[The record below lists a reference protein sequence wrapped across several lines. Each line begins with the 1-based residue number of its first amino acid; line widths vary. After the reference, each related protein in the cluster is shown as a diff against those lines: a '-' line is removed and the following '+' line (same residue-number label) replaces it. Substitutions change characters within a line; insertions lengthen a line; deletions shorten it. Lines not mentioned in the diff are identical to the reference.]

1 MARKTKSETTL
12 SVKEEALNQVINAQK
27 EKIEAL
33 TEYGKKLK
41 IQLKEFKDDHAV
53 ICSDIEAAYKKELA
67 KRQSIL
73 ILGYAAALLF
83 GMFIGM
89 IA

>member
-1 MARKTKSETTL
+1 MARKPKEQGKL
-12 SVKEEALNQVINAQK
+12 PLKEENLNLVISAQK

-73 ILGYAAALLF
+73 ILGYIAALLF